1 MNKNLWLVNK
11 DKYFEISEK
20 DGLKATKHYY
30 IVTDRNDIYN
40 LCKKLDERALNFRA
54 ERMLLA
60 PAQNVKVYPNYIS
73 VKGYGFI
80 INDKRARVYI
90 TDSDIVCVFV
100 NVFC

>member
-1 MNKNLWLVNK
+1 
-11 DKYFEISEK
+11 
-20 DGLKATKHYY
+20 
-30 IVTDRNDIYN
+30 
-40 LCKKLDERALNFRA
+40 
-54 ERMLLA
+54 MLLA